1 MMETTQAFSLGDRV
15 RVIGVEAFC
24 DDTGIVRNLHDQFP
38 GIPDGIGV
46 EIDGL
51 PGYGTFVFLP
61 ENLAILEKAVQ
72 PFRSRDNFG
81 GGEFSGGRH
90 STVSRAVR

>member
-1 MMETTQAFSLGDRV
+1 MMETTQTFSLGDQV
-15 RVIGVEAFC
+15 RVIGVEAFT
-24 DDTGIVRNLHDQFP
+24 DDTGVVRNLHDQCP

-61 ENLAILEKAVQ
+61 ENLSLLENA
-72 PFRSRDNFG
+72 R
-81 GGEFSGGRH
+81 
-90 STVSRAVR
+90 TA